1 MLMCA
6 PNLGHQQYIKEKSIT
21 LERGEMFYNS
31 HKNKEK
37 KAIPSSYMHG
47 INDSVNVEN

>member
-1 MLMCA
+1 
-6 PNLGHQQYIKEKSIT
+6 
-21 LERGEMFYNS
+21 MFYNS

-47 INDSVNVEN
+47 INDSVNVENWNCSKEIMTTEIEFLY